1 MKNLLILTST
11 IFIFSLTP
19 VQSQVIYIPADYLTI
34 QQGIDAAFDGDTV
47 LVDTGTYVERI
58 NFLGKNITVAS
69 KYLTTLDTNYIA
81 QTIIDGDSLGSVVTT
96 VNGEDTTA
104 LLCGFTIQN
113 GANDKG
119 GGIRIID
126 ASPIVTHC
134 NVRNNKSEY
143 CGSGIYA
150 KNSNGRIINSTIKN
164 NIGLPGSEGGGICL
178 MGKTLLRNLI
188 IEGNSAALGGGISVG
203 SQQAELSNL
212 LIKNNTGGVGAGL
225 LSAGIITITNSVFE
239 KNQSGG
245 SGSGLWCYFGQT
257 KLINCTVVNNT
268 GGGGAIYCRPET
280 NIYLTSTI
288 LFNNN
293 PFSIFIEYPEPP
305 DVYGK
310 VHLNYCDIQPNGVGG
325 ATGGAQFL
333 EGNITEE
340 PLFEYQF
347 GSDYYLSNESPC
359 VNAGTPDITGLGIPE
374 LDIAD
379 NPRVFGQRIDIG
391 AMENQEM
398 WLGTTNLL
406 KPAFYVNLH
415 PNPVS
420 NKLFIEYYGEEGNI
434 AVHLENIHHQLSIE
448 IFKGYNQSGKQN
460 LTYDCSPLPA
470 GVYLIRIQN
479 GNKTTVKK
487 FVKL

>member
-1 MKNLLILTST
+1 M
-11 IFIFSLTP
+11 
-19 VQSQVIYIPADYLTI
+19 
-34 QQGIDAAFDGDTV
+34 
-47 LVDTGTYVERI
+47 
-58 NFLGKNITVAS
+58 
-69 KYLTTLDTNYIA
+69 TN
-81 QTIIDGDSLGSVVTT
+81 
-96 VNGEDTTA
+96 
-104 LLCGFTIQN
+104 
-113 GANDKG
+113 
-119 GGIRIID
+119 
-126 ASPIVTHC
+126 
-134 NVRNNKSEY
+134 
-143 CGSGIYA
+143 
-150 KNSNGRIINSTIKN
+150 
-164 NIGLPGSEGGGICL
+164 
-178 MGKTLLRNLI
+178 
-188 IEGNSAALGGGISVG
+188 
-203 SQQAELSNL
+203 
-212 LIKNNTGGVGAGL
+212 
-225 LSAGIITITNSVFE
+225 
-239 KNQSGG
+239 
-245 SGSGLWCYFGQT
+245 
-257 KLINCTVVNNT
+257 
-268 GGGGAIYCRPET
+268 
-280 NIYLTSTI
+280 TI

-325 ATGGAQFL
+325 ATDGAQFL

-406 KPAFYVNLH
+406 KPAFYVNLR

-420 NKLFIEYYGEEGNI
+420 NKLFIEYYGEEGNV